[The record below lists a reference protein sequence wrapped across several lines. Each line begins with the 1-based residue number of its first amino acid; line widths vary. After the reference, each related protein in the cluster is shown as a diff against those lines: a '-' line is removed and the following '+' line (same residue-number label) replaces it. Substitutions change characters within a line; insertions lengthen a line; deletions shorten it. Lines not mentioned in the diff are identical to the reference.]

1 MLSAYMALI
10 DDKALCSEFEKLYYE
25 SRVDAMK
32 TAVYILHSNA
42 LAEEAVSE
50 SYFKLAK
57 CFQKVHNLPSHKLK
71 SYLVITVKNTAL
83 TMLKKETAVE
93 TVEYDDDL
101 DHSPLPEV
109 GTQRLDKCI
118 SQLSETD
125 REVLYLRVTLDLDY
139 EEIASALSISQEAA
153 RSRISYARKK
163 LRRLL
168 EDSND
173 E

>member
-10 DDKALCSEFEKLYYE
+10 DDKALCSEFEKLYYN
-25 SRVDAMK
+25 SRITAMK
-32 TAVYILHSNA
+32 TAVSILHSSA

-57 CFQKVHNLPSHKLK
+57 CFQKVHSLPSHKLR

-83 TMLKKETAVE
+83 TMLRKETAVE
-93 TVEYDDDL
+93 TVEYDDEL
-101 DHSPLPEV
+101 DHSPLPDA
-109 GTQRLDKCI
+109 GTERLNECI
-118 SQLSETD
+118 SQLSDTD
-125 REVLYLRVTLDLDY
+125 KEVLYLRVTLDLEYD
-139 EEIASALSISQEAA
+139 EIASALNISQEAA
-153 RSRISYARKK
+153 RARLSYARKK

-168 EDSND
+168 EDIGN